1 MIHSFHEILFY
12 QGISGMLIPL
22 QLLTWSPGQWLVS
35 KILMYGGHGV
45 SSLSMIPLFFSLFNI
60 SPPFSIQGAQDMDF
74 QVSYVSAKTRWKD

>member
-45 SSLSMIPLFFSLFNI
+45 SSLSMIPLFFSLTFRLLSPFRVHRTCI
-60 SPPFSIQGAQDMDF
+60 SS
-74 QVSYVSAKTRWKD
+74 VLCLS